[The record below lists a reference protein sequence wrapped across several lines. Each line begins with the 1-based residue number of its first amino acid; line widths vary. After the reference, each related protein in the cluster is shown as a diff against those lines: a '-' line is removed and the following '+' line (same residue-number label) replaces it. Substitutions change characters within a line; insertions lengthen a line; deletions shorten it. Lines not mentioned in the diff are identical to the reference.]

1 MNMSRFKILA
11 LVGLV
16 DIIVCRP
23 QEMKRENLLD
33 DNRKSSREENNQNR
47 NQEIIEDRSIT
58 TSPKIGP
65 SRCARFVFVILFN
78 TL

>member
-11 LVGLV
+11 LVGMV

-23 QEMKRENLLD
+23 QEMKREKLVND
-33 DNRKSSREENNQNR
+33 IRISVRKENR

-58 TSPKIGP
+58 KFSQGGKTEEKRKRKKKLP
-65 SRCARFVFVILFN
+65 
-78 TL
+78 